1 MEGSASA
8 GFAPPLFGYHLSVA
22 NESRSR
28 IPPQVVLL
36 GLAALLND
44 VSSDIIYPLLP
55 IFLSAQLGAT
65 PFVVG
70 MIEGLADA
78 LASLLKLGAGWWSD
92 RTPRRKPFIVAG
104 YAIAALSRIMLAN
117 AVRWP
122 VVLGA
127 RLIDRTGKGIR
138 SAPRDALIADV
149 TPPEQRGRAFGLH
162 RAMDH
167 TGALIGPLIAALLV
181 GVFALPLRTVFLI
194 AVIPGLIGVV
204 VIAAALKEDAR
215 DRKASEHPPSAGGLP
230 RELRSPLIAIGIF
243 ALANSSDVFLILQ
256 AHAAGISIVWIPI
269 LWAGHH
275 AVKSALSTA
284 GGALSDRS
292 RRNRVLAAGW
302 ALYGF
307 IYFIFPLANS
317 VTTFALLF
325 VAYALPFTLTEGTER
340 AWIADHLTPE
350 LKGRAF
356 GVYYLIQGTC
366 TLIGT
371 AAFGLWYE
379 RISRMGA
386 FHLAGGIA
394 FVAASFAFFAERE
407 RARPEPLAS

>member
-1 MEGSASA
+1 MDRERR
-8 GFAPPLFGYHLSVA
+8 P
-22 NESRSR
+22 R
-28 IPPQVVLL
+28 IPVPVILL

-78 LASLLKLGAGWWSD
+78 LAAILKLGAGWWSD

-104 YAIAALSRIMLAN
+104 YGIAAAARLILAV
-117 AVRWP
+117 ATFWP
-122 VVLGA
+122 VVLA
-127 RLIDRTGKGIR
+127 SRLLDRTGKGIR

-149 TPPEQRGRAFGLH
+149 TPPEQRGQAFGLH

-167 TGALIGPLIAALLV
+167 AGAMIGPLIAALLV
-181 GVFALPLRTVFLI
+181 GVFALPFRTIFLI
-194 AVIPGLIGVV
+194 AVIPGFVGVAM
-204 VIAAALKEDAR
+204 IAIALREVPKEGGVPVETAS
-215 DRKASEHPPSAGGLP
+215 KAKLP
-230 RELRSPLIAIGIF
+230 RELRAPLVAIAIF

-256 AHAAGISIVWIPI
+256 ASAAGVDTVWIPI
-269 LWAGHH
+269 LWAAHH
-275 AVKSALSTA
+275 AVKAALSTA

-302 ALYGF
+302 AMYGVV
-307 IYFIFPLANS
+307 YFVFPLATS
-317 VTTFALLF
+317 VTWFAVLF
-325 VAYALPFTLTEGTER
+325 IAYALPFTLTEGTER
-340 AWIADHLTPE
+340 AWIADHLTPQ

-356 GVYYLIQGTC
+356 GMYYLIQGVC
-366 TLIGT
+366 TLAGT
-371 AAFGLWYE
+371 AVFGLWYQY
-379 RISRMGA
+379 ISRMGA

-394 FVAASFAFFAERE
+394 IVAAAFAFSADRPA
-407 RARPEPLAS
+407 ARPSPTNA

>member
-1 MEGSASA
+1 M
-8 GFAPPLFGYHLSVA
+8 
-22 NESRSR
+22 
-28 IPPQVVLL
+28 ILL
-36 GLAALLND
+36 GFAALLND
-44 VSSDIIYPLLP
+44 ISSDIIYPLLP

-65 PFVVG
+65 PLVVG
-70 MIEGLADA
+70 MIEGVADA
-78 LASLLKLGAGWWSD
+78 LASILKLGAGWWSD
-92 RTPRRKPFIVAG
+92 RLPRRKPLIAAG
-104 YAIAALSRIMLAN
+104 YAIAALSRVMLAT

-149 TPPEQRGRAFGLH
+149 TPPEQRGKAFGLH

-194 AVIPGLIGVV
+194 AVIPGLVGVV
-204 VIAAALKEDAR
+204 VIAVALTEPAKER
-215 DRKASEHPPSAGGLP
+215 KLSDRSQPPAKLP
-230 RELRSPLIAIGIF
+230 RELRSPLFAVAIF

-256 AHAAGISIVWIPI
+256 AYAAGVDTVWIPL
-269 LWAGHH
+269 LWAAHH

-302 ALYGF
+302 ALYGV

-317 VTTFALLF
+317 VTWFAVLF

-366 TLIGT
+366 TLAGT

-379 RISRMGA
+379 RVSRMGA

-394 FVAASFAFFAERE
+394 IVAAVFALFAEP
-407 RARPEPLAS
+407 ARTEPEPAAA

>member
-1 MEGSASA
+1 MKRESEVG
-8 GFAPPLFGYHLSVA
+8 PLRIGYHSRVA
-22 NESRSR
+22 DERRRR

-78 LASLLKLGAGWWSD
+78 LASILKLGAGWWSD

-104 YAIAALSRIMLAN
+104 YAIAALSRLMLAN

-127 RLIDRTGKGIR
+127 RLLDRTGKGIR
-138 SAPRDALIADV
+138 SAPRDALIAEV
-149 TPPEQRGRAFGLH
+149 TPPEHRGRAFGLH

-167 TGALIGPLIAALLV
+167 LGALIGPLIAALLV
-181 GVFALPLRTVFLI
+181 GTFALPLRTIFLI
-194 AVIPGLIGVV
+194 AVIPGLIGVA
-204 VIAAALKEDAR
+204 VIATALREPAKER
-215 DRKASEHPPSAGGLP
+215 ESVGHVRGPGRLP
-230 RELRSPLIAIGIF
+230 RELRSTLVAIAIF
-243 ALANSSDVFLILQ
+243 SLANSSDVFLILQ
-256 AHAAGISIVWIPI
+256 AHAAGIELAMIPL
-269 LWAGHH
+269 LWAAHH
-275 AVKSALSTA
+275 AVKSALTTA

-302 ALYGF
+302 ALYGV
-307 IYFIFPLANS
+307 IYFVFPLANS
-317 VTTFALLF
+317 VTWFAVLF
-325 VAYALPFTLTEGTER
+325 IAYALPFTLTEGTER
-340 AWIADHLTPE
+340 AWIADHLSPE

-356 GVYYLIQGTC
+356 GAYYLIQGTC
-366 TLIGT
+366 TLAGT

-379 RISRMGA
+379 HVSRMGA

-394 FVAASFAFFAERE
+394 IVAAVFAFFTERD
-407 RARPEPLAS
+407 RDDSAAAMA

>member
-1 MEGSASA
+1 MGEAKERR
-8 GFAPPLFGYHLSVA
+8 PK
-22 NESRSR
+22 
-28 IPPQVVLL
+28 IPAQVVLL

-78 LASLLKLGAGWWSD
+78 LASILKLAAGWWSD

-104 YAIAALSRIMLAN
+104 YAIAAAARLVLAI
-117 AVRWP
+117 ASAWP
-122 VVLGA
+122 VVLGS
-127 RLIDRTGKGIR
+127 RLLDRTGKGIR

-149 TPPEQRGRAFGLH
+149 TLPEQRGRAFGLH

-167 TGALIGPLIAALLV
+167 AGALVGPLVAALLL
-181 GVFALPLRTVFLI
+181 GAFALPFRTIFLI
-194 AVIPGLIGVV
+194 AVIPGIVGVA
-204 VIAAALKEDAR
+204 VIAIALREKPTERRTVEKPATAAT
-215 DRKASEHPPSAGGLP
+215 LP
-230 RELRSPLIAIGIF
+230 RELRAPLVAIAIF
-243 ALANSSDVFLILQ
+243 ALANSSDVFLILY
-256 AHAAGISIVWIPI
+256 AHSAGIETFWIPI
-269 LWAGHH
+269 LWAAHH
-275 AVKSALSTA
+275 AVKAALSTA

-302 ALYGF
+302 ALYG
-307 IYFIFPLANS
+307 IVYFAFPLATS
-317 VTTFALLF
+317 VKSFAVLF

-350 LKGRAF
+350 LKGHAF
-356 GVYYLIQGTC
+356 GVYYLIQGIC
-366 TLIGT
+366 TLAGT
-371 AAFGLWYE
+371 AVFGLWYQ
-379 RISRMGA
+379 RISHMGA

-394 FVAASFAFFAERE
+394 LVAAAFAFFAEPR
-407 RARPEPLAS
+407 RGEPQPASA

>member
-1 MEGSASA
+1 MADA
-8 GFAPPLFGYHLSVA
+8 R
-22 NESRSR
+22 RSR

-44 VSSDIIYPLLP
+44 ISSDIIYPLLP

-78 LASLLKLGAGWWSD
+78 LASILKLGAGWWSD

-104 YAIAALSRIMLAN
+104 YAIAALSRLLLAT

-122 VVLGA
+122 VVLSA
-127 RLIDRTGKGIR
+127 RLADRTGKGIR

-149 TPPEQRGRAFGLH
+149 TAPEHRGRAFGLH

-167 TGALIGPLIAALLV
+167 TGALVGPLIAALLV
-181 GVFALPLRTVFLI
+181 GTFALPFRTIFLI
-194 AVIPGLIGVV
+194 AVIPGVVGVA
-204 VIAAALKEDAR
+204 VIAAGLKEPAR
-215 DRKASEHPPSAGGLP
+215 ERKVVDRAAGAAQLP
-230 RELRSPLIAIGIF
+230 RGLRPPLIASAIF

-256 AHAAGISIVWIPI
+256 AYAAGIDMVWIPL
-269 LWAGHH
+269 LWAAHH

-302 ALYGF
+302 ALYGL
-307 IYFIFPLANS
+307 IYFLFPLAHS
-317 VTTFALLF
+317 VTWFAVMF
-325 VAYALPFTLTEGTER
+325 IAYALPFTLTEGTER

-350 LKGRAF
+350 FKGRAF

-366 TLIGT
+366 TLAGT
-371 AAFGLWYE
+371 AAFGLWYQH
-379 RISRMGA
+379 ISRMGA

-394 FVAASFAFFAERE
+394 IVAAVFAFFAEP
-407 RARPEPLAS
+407 ARIEPEPVAA

>member
-1 MEGSASA
+1 MERAR
-8 GFAPPLFGYHLSVA
+8 FGYHA
-22 NESRSR
+22 AMAAERPSR
-28 IPPQVVLL
+28 IPPQVILL
-36 GLAALLND
+36 GFAALLND
-44 VSSDIIYPLLP
+44 ISSDIIYPLLP

-65 PFVVG
+65 PLIIG
-70 MIEGLADA
+70 MIEGVADA
-78 LASLLKLGAGWWSD
+78 LASILKLGAGWWSD
-92 RTPRRKPFIVAG
+92 RLPRRKPFIVAG
-104 YAIAALSRIMLAN
+104 YAIAAVSRIMLAN
-117 AVRWP
+117 AFRWP
-122 VVLGA
+122 VVLSA

-194 AVIPGLIGVV
+194 AVIPGIVGVV
-204 VIAAALKEDAR
+204 MIAIALKEPAR
-215 DRKASEHPPSAGGLP
+215 ERKLADPAQPPSKLP
-230 RELRSPLIAIGIF
+230 RELRSPLIAIAIF

-256 AHAAGISIVWIPI
+256 AYAAGVDTVWIPL
-269 LWAGHH
+269 LWAAHH

-302 ALYGF
+302 ALYGV

-317 VTTFALLF
+317 VTWFAVLF

-366 TLIGT
+366 TLAGT

-379 RISRMGA
+379 RVSRMGA

-394 FVAASFAFFAERE
+394 IVAAAFAFFAEPR
-407 RARPEPLAS
+407 RTEPTEVSA

>member
-1 MEGSASA
+1 M
-8 GFAPPLFGYHLSVA
+8 
-22 NESRSR
+22 
-28 IPPQVVLL
+28 ILL

-44 VSSDIIYPLLP
+44 ISSDIIYPLLP

-65 PFVVG
+65 PLVVG
-70 MIEGLADA
+70 MIEGVADA
-78 LASLLKLGAGWWSD
+78 LASILKLGAGWWSD
-92 RTPRRKPFIVAG
+92 RLPRRKPLIAAG
-104 YAIAALSRIMLAN
+104 YAIAALSRVMLAT

-149 TPPEQRGRAFGLH
+149 TPPEQRGKAFELH

-194 AVIPGLIGVV
+194 AVIPGLVGVV
-204 VIAAALKEDAR
+204 VIAVALTEPAKER
-215 DRKASEHPPSAGGLP
+215 KLSDRSQPPAKLP
-230 RELRSPLIAIGIF
+230 RELRSPLFAVAIF

-256 AHAAGISIVWIPI
+256 AYAAGVDTVWIPL
-269 LWAGHH
+269 LWAAHH

-302 ALYGF
+302 ALYGV

-317 VTTFALLF
+317 VTWFAVLF

-366 TLIGT
+366 TLAGT

-379 RISRMGA
+379 RVSRMGA

-394 FVAASFAFFAERE
+394 IVAAVFALFAEP
-407 RARPEPLAS
+407 ARTEPEPAAA

>member
-1 MEGSASA
+1 MERARR
-8 GFAPPLFGYHLSVA
+8 PK
-22 NESRSR
+22 
-28 IPPQVVLL
+28 IPTPVILL

-78 LASLLKLGAGWWSD
+78 LASVLKLGAGWWSD
-92 RTPRRKPFIVAG
+92 RTPRRKPFVVAG
-104 YAIAALSRIMLAN
+104 YGIAAAARLILAV
-117 AVRWP
+117 ASFWP
-122 VVLGA
+122 VVLA
-127 RLIDRTGKGIR
+127 SRLLDRTGKGIR

-149 TPPEQRGRAFGLH
+149 TPPEQRGQAFGLQ

-167 TGALIGPLIAALLV
+167 AGALVGPLIAALLV
-181 GVFALPLRTVFLI
+181 GVFALPFRTIFLI
-194 AVIPGLIGVV
+194 AVIPGIIGVV
-204 VIAAALKEDAR
+204 VLAATLREVP
-215 DRKASEHPPSAGGLP
+215 RKQRVATESAPTPAKLP
-230 RELRSPLIAIGIF
+230 RELRTPLVAIAIF

-256 AHAAGISIVWIPI
+256 ASAAGVSTAWIPI

-275 AVKSALSTA
+275 AVKAALSTA

-292 RRNRVLAAGW
+292 RRNRVLATGW
-302 ALYGF
+302 AMYGLV
-307 IYFIFPLANS
+307 YFVFPLATS
-317 VTTFALLF
+317 VTWFAVLF

-340 AWIADHLTPE
+340 AWIADHLTAE

-356 GVYYLIQGTC
+356 GAYYLIQGVC
-366 TLIGT
+366 TLAGT
-371 AAFGLWYE
+371 AVFGLWYE
-379 RISRMGA
+379 HISRMGA

-394 FVAASFAFFAERE
+394 IVAAVFAFSADRSV
-407 RARPEPLAS
+407 RQPAATNA